1 MGNYSDRELKR
12 ITPLADKVMALED
25 EFQKLTDDELKSV
38 YVKES
43 SYKKIASLSDALRLV
58 NSDEVT
64 YVEYKKS
71 DEKSNV
77 YDMPVSS
84 NLVVSVDDRTSDA
97 ATDTIN
103 EGMSKFLKPYRVGAE
118 DDSRGTIFLEVSKV
132 IASETESDDMQFEN
146 IAEVIQ
152 FTTQTGRRTNYA
164 TTIGNAN
171 TSLPGGEFEEAKK
184 EPDTSATEVV
194 TLIPPT
200 GLMGPRKVIANIMD
214 TAKAGVEV
222 MSMTGLVVAVIAVVV
237 IIVLFIIRKYKKRRI
252 K

>member
-1 MGNYSDRELKR
+1 MPY
-12 ITPLADKVMALED
+12 LEA
-25 EFQKLTDDELKSV
+25 K
-38 YVKES
+38 
-43 SYKKIASLSDALRLV
+43 A
-58 NSDEVT
+58 
-64 YVEYKKS
+64 
-71 DEKSNV
+71 
-77 YDMPVSS
+77 
-84 NLVVSVDDRTSDA
+84 
-97 ATDTIN
+97 
-103 EGMSKFLKPYRVGAE
+103 

-146 IAEVIQ
+146 FAEVIQ

-171 TSLPGGEFEEAKK
+171 ASLGEFEESTK

-200 GLMGPRKVIANIMD
+200 GLMGPQKVIAEIMD

-222 MSMTGLVVAVIAVVV
+222 MSMTGLVAAIIGVVV
-237 IIVLFIIRKYKKRRI
+237 ILVLFVIRKYRKRRI